1 MLMSWYPREVAT
13 WKHDLSSWQ
22 KCATRSRRPLALRA
36 AFCAFGHAHFTRFWA
51 CTLQHDICHGPALAA
66 PMHNTRC
73 EVSSVKNCFLF

>member
-22 KCATRSRRPLALRA
+22 NCATRSRRPLALWA
-36 AFCAFGHAHFTRFWA
+36 AFCAFGQAHFTRVGPP
-51 CTLQHDICHGPALAA
+51 QHDATTLAA